1 MLAVLAVCAL
11 QSVRLLTSA
20 VADVP
25 RLTSVTAF
33 VDVIAVA
40 NMAKVLAIVFS

>member
-1 MLAVLAVCAL
+1 L

-25 RLTSVTAF
+25 RLTRVTAF
-33 VDVIAVA
+33 VAVIAVA
-40 NMAKVLAIVFS
+40 NMAKVLGMLIS